1 MRVKLV
7 DPSGDQLLLS
17 DEKEDIDFTNEYCPE
32 DVMAILLTAFKDDG
46 DILKGE
52 EDVGGNGAPIYI
64 TPTMA
69 RTLITEL
76 TAALSRPSRV

>member
-7 DPSGDQLLLS
+7 DPEGDQLLLS
-17 DEKEDIDFTNEYCPE
+17 DEKEDVDFTDENCPE
-32 DVMAILLTAFKDDG
+32 DVIAIVITAYGEDG
-46 DILKGE
+46 DILDA
-52 EDVGGNGAPIYI
+52 DVDGNGAPVYI